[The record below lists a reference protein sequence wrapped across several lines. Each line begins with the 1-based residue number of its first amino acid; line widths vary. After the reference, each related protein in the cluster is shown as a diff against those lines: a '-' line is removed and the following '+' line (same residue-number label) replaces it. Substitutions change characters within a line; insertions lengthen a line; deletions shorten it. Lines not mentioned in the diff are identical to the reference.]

1 MCVGWI
7 EYIAGAVV
15 GRGAVLL
22 LLLSTVLLLLYSM
35 LLLLLYSVLL
45 LLYSVLLLSVGVL
58 ICTKRQCKN
67 HTETTKTMPRVVLL

>member
-35 LLLLLYSVLL
+35 LLLL
-45 LLYSVLLLSVGVL
+45 YSVLLLSVGVL
-58 ICTKRQCKN
+58 IRTEEQCKN
-67 HTETTKTMPRVVLL
+67 HTETKNPMPRVVLL